1 MSLTVHNTGEIGH
14 DNREQQQQQSTTNS
28 KHEIEREREGAV
40 PLQGSTH
47 KKKVVLL
54 CMFVYMLRER
64 ERKRD
69 KWHFPRS
76 GMTCRPSSILV
87 EIKKRFVY
95 FKCYLH

>member
-1 MSLTVHNTGEIGH
+1 MIIENNNNNKAPPTASMKS
-14 DNREQQQQQSTTNS
+14 R
-28 KHEIEREREGAV
+28 ERERERGCCITAGIDT
-40 PLQGSTH
+40 Q
-47 KKKVVLL
+47 KKVVLL

-64 ERKRD
+64 ERD
-69 KWHFPRS
+69 KWHLPRS

>member
-47 KKKVVLL
+47 KKKSSLTLYVCLHVK
-54 CMFVYMLRER
+54 RER
-64 ERKRD
+64 E
-69 KWHFPRS
+69 
-76 GMTCRPSSILV
+76 
-87 EIKKRFVY
+87 KKRQEAFS
-95 FKCYLH
+95 KIRDDM